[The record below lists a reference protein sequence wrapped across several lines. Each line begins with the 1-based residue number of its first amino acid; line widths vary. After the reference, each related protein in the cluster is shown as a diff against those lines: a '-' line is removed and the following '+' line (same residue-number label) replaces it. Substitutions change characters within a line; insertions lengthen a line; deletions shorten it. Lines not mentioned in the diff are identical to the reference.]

1 MMGPIMASMMM
12 RDLDEVK
19 TLHEAQKMRAESLMI
34 DMILEDMQKTEERKE
49 CKDAIE
55 VMRKM
60 KFNADLLS
68 AMRYFGA
75 LDVENVPE
83 KDRQDALAALDA
95 IKDILSDFWKNHKRP
110 KGTSW
115 DKRF

>member
-1 MMGPIMASMMM
+1 
-12 RDLDEVK
+12 
-19 TLHEAQKMRAESLMI
+19 
-34 DMILEDMQKTEERKE
+34 
-49 CKDAIE
+49 
-55 VMRKM
+55 
-60 KFNADLLS
+60 
-68 AMRYFGA
+68 MRYFGA